1 MLTKTQQG
9 STEAIWSLG
18 DDRETIGEWFIEW
31 REESTTSTPYSPGTE
46 QSESVGMLLSEID
59 V

>member
-18 DDRETIGEWFIEW
+18 DDRETIGEWFIDW
-31 REESTTSTPYSPGTE
+31 REESTTSTHFPTDAE
-46 QSESVGMLLSEID
+46 QSEPVGMLLSEID